1 MNFAGLIRLFLFP
14 GLLFAVPAGW
24 FFVWAEHKTVAR
36 IQRRIGPPLL
46 QPFWDFVKLLGK
58 RTPARSGI
66 DANLLRLYPVL
77 SIASLVAALALLPV
91 FPANAGGF
99 SGDCILL
106 VGLMEVPSVCYI
118 LAGFTSGS
126 IYGEIGAIREALL
139 SVASNVVLLLSLVTI
154 AVTAKSFHLTELAGP
169 SLNPGHWIGVLGLLL
184 CIPAKLRLNPF
195 STAGA
200 EQEIYAGSLTEYAG
214 AALGLWEL
222 AHALEWL
229 LLTGLVATLVLPAS
243 LSWWLYA
250 PSFFVVSFIEVL
262 LLSAVAAGT
271 ARLTLERSIN
281 FYWRWA
287 AVLACMAII
296 SSAVMMRFHL

>member
-1 MNFAGLIRLFLFP
+1 MNLAGLIRLFVFP

-36 IQRRIGPPLL
+36 IQQRIGPPLL
-46 QPFWDFVKLLGK
+46 QPLYDFVKLLGK
-58 RTPARSGI
+58 RTPARRGI
-66 DANLLRLYPVL
+66 DADLLRLYPVL
-77 SIASLVAALALLPV
+77 SVLALLGALALLPV

-99 SGDCILL
+99 SGDCVLL
-106 VGLMEVPSVCYI
+106 VALMEVPSICFI

-126 IYGEIGAIREALL
+126 IYGEVGAIREALL
-139 SVASNVVLLLSLVTI
+139 SVANNVVLLLAIVTV
-154 AVTAKSFHLTELAGP
+154 AVTEHTFRMTELAGP
-169 SLNPGHWIGVLGLLL
+169 NFNPGHWVGVLGIFL

-195 STAGA
+195 STSSA
-200 EQEIYAGSLTEYAG
+200 EQEIYAGPLTEYAG

-229 LLTGLVATLVLPAS
+229 LLTGLVATLLLPAAMP
-243 LSWWLYA
+243 WWLYA
-250 PSFFVVSFIEVL
+250 PAFVAVCFCEVL

-287 AVLACMAII
+287 AVLAVLAI
-296 SSAVMMRFHL
+296 SSAAVMRFHL